1 MLPNQ
6 IITEKKD
13 IIKFIKEIKIDIYLT
28 NIQKI
33 YFTLIIMSF
42 AMSGSCNKIK
52 NISNM
57 YFVNKHKTS
66 IGRFLSK
73 SIFDIEKIIN
83 IYQKYIRKIILN
95 ISLITKNAIETI
107 IDDTVLE
114 KTKPSSK
121 AKNPSEKC
129 GYHHSHTKGIR
140 VYGYQ
145 VVIVLLKCGVVKLP
159 YSIKIYDKSKMSK
172 IKMAIDI
179 IYSLPKPIYGG
190 YVLADSWYSAKDVI
204 KASKRAGYVYIGAIR
219 TNRVLYPKEY
229 RQSVPISFL
238 GKNLSKDKFDLVT
251 VKKSKYYVYR
261 YVGAINGFKKIVI
274 LISYPEDKF
283 GKIKA
288 LKSFVC
294 TDCSINTTEIL
305 NIYSRRWKIE
315 VFIRTNKMIFNLKGI
330 QVRSFKSLE
339 KFLLIQMISYT
350 YVASKNVDYDFL
362 KQIKEIRKNKN
373 KSLVHFIYLLVK
385 DENKSLD
392 EIETLVLKVAW
403 RIVLATGKF

>member
-1 MLPNQ
+1 MLPTKM
-6 IITEKKD
+6 ITEKRD
-13 IIKFIKEIKIDIYLT
+13 ILKFIKEIKIDIYLT
-28 NIQKI
+28 KIQKL
-33 YFTLIIMSF
+33 YFILIIMSF
-42 AMSGSCNKIK
+42 AISGSCNKIK

-83 IYQKYIRKIILN
+83 IYQKYIRKVILN
-95 ISLITKNAIETI
+95 ISIITKNPIEAI

-129 GYHHSHTKGIR
+129 GYHHSHTKDKR

-145 VVIVLLKCGVVKLP
+145 IVIVLLKCGIVKLP
-159 YSIKIYDKSKMSK
+159 YLIKIYDKSKMSK
-172 IKMAIDI
+172 IKMAIDVI
-179 IYSLPKPIYGG
+179 HSLPKPIYGG
-190 YVLADSWYSAKDVI
+190 YVLADSWYSAESVI
-204 KASKRAGYVYIGAIR
+204 KATKRAGYVYIGAIK
-219 TNRVLYPKEY
+219 TNRVLYPKKY

-238 GKNLSKDKFDLVT
+238 GKNLSKDEFDLVT
-251 VKKSKYYVYR
+251 VKKTKYYVYR
-261 YVGAINGFKKIVI
+261 YVGAINGFRKIVI
-274 LISYPEDKF
+274 LISYPENKF
-283 GKIKA
+283 GKEKAIKA
-288 LKSFVC
+288 FVC
-294 TDCSINTTEIL
+294 TDCSITTTKIL

-350 YVASKNVDYDFL
+350 YVASRNVDYDFL
-362 KQIKEIRKNKN
+362 KQIKEIRKNKD
-373 KSLVHFIYLLVK
+373 KTLVQFIYFLVK
-385 DENKSLD
+385 DENK
-392 EIETLVLKVAW
+392 TLEEVENLVIKAAW
-403 RIVLATGKF
+403 RIVILNGKF